1 MILQIDGISTDV
13 CEGESLQDIV
23 RRLHLDSDSLKTRP
37 LAAQLAGETF
47 TLGYV
52 PIKKSKEEET
62 RSIRRAIRAAKGRI
76 SLIRYED
83 ARGKNVYERTMLF
96 VFLLGM
102 RNLFPDA
109 HVHIDYAVAEGI
121 YATVKKEPEF
131 SKADTKLLLKECKR
145 IVEADYPLRR
155 IRLDVDE
162 AIEMFAADGQT
173 DKVRLLEW
181 RMFPYFDVYK
191 YGKYMDYFYG
201 EMACSTG
208 YVTVFDLHHT
218 KNGVVILRPDPNDFD
233 KPATFKEMPILSNG
247 FKKSADWGKLMNC
260 SVAADLN
267 DLVRNG
273 EIRQL
278 IRVNEALHE
287 KELSNIADRVIKK
300 NAKIVLMAGPSSSG
314 KTTTAN
320 RLAIELR
327 VHGKKPKLISMDDYY
342 MDRDKVEK
350 EPDGS
355 IDLEHVKC
363 LDTKLFSK
371 HIKELLQGK
380 EILKPTFDFV
390 VQRRAKEGTKLRLD
404 DDSILLIEGIH
415 GLNPMLLPKDID
427 TDQIFKLYVSALTT
441 LNLDDHNRIQTTQIR
456 LLRRMVRDYETRG
469 ASIERTL
476 SMWTSVRA
484 GEERWIFPFQEQAD
498 CMFNSALVY
507 EPVIRR
513 KHIYPLLMNVRPDS
527 EWYEEV
533 HALLKFLNYFL
544 DANVEDEIPPTSIV
558 REFIGGNTFYKK

>member
-131 SKADTKLLLKECKR
+131 SKADTNLLLKECKR

-233 KPATFKEMPILSNG
+233 KPATFKKMPILSNG

-507 EPVIRR
+507 EPVILR

>member
-1 MILQIDGISTDV
+1 MILQIEGISTEV
-13 CEGESLQDIV
+13 YEGESLQDIV
-23 RRLHLDSDSLKTRP
+23 KRLNLDSDSLKTRP

-52 PIKKSKEEET
+52 PVKKAAEEET
-62 RSIRRAIRAAKGRI
+62 RSIRRAIRAAKGNI
-76 SLIRYED
+76 SLLRYED
-83 ARGKNVYERTMLF
+83 ARGKSVYERTMLF

-121 YATVKKEPEF
+121 YATVTKEPAF
-131 SKADTKLLLKECKR
+131 SKEDTELLLKECKR
-145 IVEADYPLRR
+145 IVKADYPLKRV
-155 IRLDVDE
+155 RLDVDE
-162 AIEMFAADGQT
+162 AIEKFAADGQT

-208 YVTVFDLHHT
+208 YVSVFNLHHT
-218 KNGVVILRPDPNDFD
+218 KNGVVILRPDPEDFD
-233 KPATFKEMPILSNG
+233 RPARFKEMPILTNG
-247 FKKSADWGKLMNC
+247 FKKSADWGKLMEC

-287 KELSNIADRVIKK
+287 RELSGIADRIIKK

-342 MDRDKVEK
+342 KDRDKVER

-363 LDTKLFSK
+363 LDTDLFSQ
-371 HIKELLQGK
+371 HIKELLEGK

-390 VQRRAKEGTKLRLD
+390 LQRRAKEGTNLRLE

-441 LNLDDHNRIQTTQIR
+441 LNLDVHNRIQTTQIR

-498 CMFNSALVY
+498 CMFNSSLVY
-507 EPVIRR
+507 EPVILR

-527 EWYEEV
+527 VWYEEV
-533 HALLKFLNYFL
+533 HAILKFLNYFL

-558 REFIGGNTFYKK
+558 REFIGGNTFYK

>member
-121 YATVKKEPEF
+121 YATVKKDPEF
-131 SKADTKLLLKECKR
+131 SKADTKRLLKECKR

-507 EPVIRR
+507 EPVILR